1 MAKKSKNR
9 RGNPRIVSFGCSH
22 TAGAELLDHEVSS
35 DAERIKRKKGLHYWL
50 QHHRWPHDLHDEL
63 TKREGQ
69 LAWPAQVAASLGWS
83 VQNHALGG
91 KSLSDCVY
99 RLEQTMYRGEITA
112 EDLILVG
119 VPDYSRVLT
128 WEDPHRP
135 CSWQVAQPLSWPSS
149 QWDQRTLLTVYTD
162 SQLLWQHL
170 TALLRLTQISDRL
183 QGKVRLFEMT
193 GQNMDPLQDMPKD
206 THFWHQWQEIMASG
220 HCLFDRSLA
229 SFQLDN
235 EWHSGGH
242 HRLVVHQ
249 RFAQWVVAQLAV

>member
-35 DAERIKRKKGLHYWL
+35 DAERIKRNKGLHYWL
-50 QHHRWPHDLHDEL
+50 QHHRWPHALNDEL
-63 TKREGQ
+63 TQREGQ

-83 VQNHALGG
+83 VQNRAVGG
-91 KSLSDCVY
+91 SSLSECVY

-112 EDLILVG
+112 EDMILVG
-119 VPDYSRVLT
+119 IPVYSRVFT
-128 WEDPHRP
+128 WENPNRP
-135 CSWQVAQPLSWPSS
+135 CSWQTHNPHTWP
-149 QWDQRTLLTVYTD
+149 QRDWNPSTVLTMHTD

-183 QGKVRLFEMT
+183 QCPVRLFDIT
-193 GQNMDPLQDMPKD
+193 GQNMDPLQALPQDH
-206 THFWHQWQEIMASG
+206 HFWHRWQEIMAHG

-229 SFQLDN
+229 SFQLED
-235 EWHSGGH
+235 EQHAGLH
-242 HRLVVHQ
+242 PHVVVHQ